1 MIFRLREFLMLFKP
15 FNPLSGKSW
24 FRNNLHISFTSKSQ
38 HKKKHYFWSLKV
50 IHLDKELIH
59 QFIVNALAEDVGD
72 GDHTSL
78 STIPAGTIGKAKLL
92 VKDEGVLA
100 GVELAV
106 DIFNVVDAGLGV
118 NLFLKDGDAVKP
130 KDIAF
135 EVEGSA
141 QSILIAERLV
151 LNCMQRMSGIATKT
165 REIVDLLKGTNTKVL
180 DTRKTTP
187 GMRYLEKLA
196 VKIGGGVNHRFG
208 LYDMILIK
216 DNHVDYAGGIRQA
229 IESANQYIADNNKQ
243 LAIEI
248 EVRNLEEL
256 DQVLQTGHVNRIL
269 LDNFDFATLRQAVNI
284 IQGRFITEA
293 SGGITVDNI
302 REYAECGID
311 YISVGALTHSVKS
324 LDLSLKAIK

>member
-1 MIFRLREFLMLFKP
+1 M
-15 FNPLSGKSW
+15 
-24 FRNNLHISFTSKSQ
+24 
-38 HKKKHYFWSLKV
+38 
-50 IHLDKELIH
+50 DKELIH

-92 VKDEGVLA
+92 VKDEGILA

-106 DIFNVVDAGLGV
+106 EIFNVVDAGLKV

-165 REIVDLLKGTNTKVL
+165 REIVDLLTGTNTKVL

-229 IESANQYIADNNKQ
+229 IESANQYITDNNKQ

-293 SGGITVDNI
+293 SGGITIDNI
-302 REYAECGID
+302 REYAECGVD